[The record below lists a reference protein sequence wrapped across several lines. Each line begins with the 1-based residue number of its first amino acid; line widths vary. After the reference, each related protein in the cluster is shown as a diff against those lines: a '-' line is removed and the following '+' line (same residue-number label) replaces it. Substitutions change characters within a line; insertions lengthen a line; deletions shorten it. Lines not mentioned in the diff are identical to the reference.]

1 MNLKCVALIATIT
14 FDRNYENGI
23 THYIICSGLVLDD
36 CLLAPHI
43 TYTFF
48 F

>member
-1 MNLKCVALIATIT
+1 MNSKSVTLIATIT

-23 THYIICSGLVLDD
+23 IYYIIRSGLVLDD